1 LENSAGGIRAF
12 CQNQKV
18 FFRVSLAALCLFG
31 TGLAHAAPT
40 TVQGTLTNV
49 IIQPAA
55 VNSPQPQAYLAI
67 KPTVT
72 NCFYGIMNIPNSD
85 SNYGRS
91 VVAAALSAQAGGKT
105 VSITYD
111 PAIGCAISQ
120 FVVLTP

>member
-1 LENSAGGIRAF
+1 MKPTLPLLIAL
-12 CQNQKV
+12 
-18 FFRVSLAALCLFG
+18 SLLG
-31 TGLAHAAPT
+31 TGFAQAAPIA
-40 TVQGTLTNV
+40 VQGTLTNV

-55 VNSPQPQAYLAI
+55 ANPAQPQAYLVINPA
-67 KPTVT
+67 VT

-111 PAIGCAISQ
+111 PAAGCVISQ
-120 FVVLTP
+120 FAVLTP